1 MSDTRQ
7 HPDRSPQE
15 AGRHEGERRKDA
27 AHTLLAAH
35 RGLIVRRAQR
45 HICQTLLDGA
55 PTVTADDVR
64 AAVDLP
70 PGLDPVLFGAAPA
83 PLAKAGIIEP
93 LGFAK
98 TARPEAHA
106 RPLTVWGLRD
116 RGKAQAWLLDH
127 PDDDDPPG
135 APAQTSFLPINP
147 SNKTGA
153 AAATAAPV
161 N

>member
-27 AHTLLAAH
+27 AHALLAAH

-64 AAVDLP
+64 AAVELP
-70 PGLDPVLFGAAPA
+70 PGIGPKLFGAAPA

-93 LGFAK
+93 LGFTR

-116 RGKAQAWLLDH
+116 RGKALDWLRDH
-127 PDDDDPPG
+127 PDRDDPPPD
-135 APAQTSFLPINP
+135 AAVQTNFLPINP
-147 SNKTGA
+147 NKTGA